1 MNPELEK
8 LLKAAADLEEKIQK
22 LSQMKEADATKAKE
36 IEEKIQKLGDE
47 QHKLA
52 QKMLE
57 LQQNGMLHD
66 KSNFKHQG
74 LGDRLIDSDGY
85 KAYLEGRTR
94 SVRLEAASPVA
105 TPSGAVV
112 PDYQGIKATPELPND
127 VSASFPEV
135 PTTSNS
141 LTCLKEKAF
150 VNNAAEVAEGAQKP
164 ESKAEF
170 EEVDA
175 PVRTIA
181 HFIRI
186 TKQLAE
192 DAPALAAY
200 INHRM
205 EYFLNRR
212 EETQLLNGDG
222 AGQNLA
228 GIFKDGNYI
237 VHGFTY
243 DNVPADDTV
252 LDLIRRCATT
262 INTLGYRANTLYV
275 NPVDF
280 DTLRGMKDKNG
291 QYLMGSPLQSNDNI
305 RPWGLTP
312 CVSAAVTQGKFM
324 VADSRMGATKY
335 KRQDTTLEMFEQ
347 DTDNVQKNLIT
358 IRAEKRLAFSIDSV
372 NCFVGGDLA
381 IGDASG
387 G

>member
-8 LLKAAADLEEKIQK
+8 LLKAASDLEEKIQK

-94 SVRLEAASPVA
+94 SVRLDAASPVA

-205 EYFLNRR
+205 EYF
-212 EETQLLNGDG
+212 
-222 AGQNLA
+222 
-228 GIFKDGNYI
+228 
-237 VHGFTY
+237 
-243 DNVPADDTV
+243 
-252 LDLIRRCATT
+252 
-262 INTLGYRANTLYV
+262 
-275 NPVDF
+275 
-280 DTLRGMKDKNG
+280 
-291 QYLMGSPLQSNDNI
+291 
-305 RPWGLTP
+305 
-312 CVSAAVTQGKFM
+312 
-324 VADSRMGATKY
+324 
-335 KRQDTTLEMFEQ
+335 
-347 DTDNVQKNLIT
+347 
-358 IRAEKRLAFSIDSV
+358 
-372 NCFVGGDLA
+372 
-381 IGDASG
+381 
-387 G
+387 